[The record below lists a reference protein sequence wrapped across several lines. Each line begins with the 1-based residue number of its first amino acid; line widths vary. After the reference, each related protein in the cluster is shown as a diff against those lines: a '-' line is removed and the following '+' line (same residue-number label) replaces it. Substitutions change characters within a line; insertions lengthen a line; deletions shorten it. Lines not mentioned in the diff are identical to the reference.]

1 MAATDES
8 AVLRVVDELLWM
20 LRRAGFVVATSQAI
34 DVVRAVRLVGFSS
47 REVLREAIAAVVV
60 QRARE
65 RPRFDATFDDYFAR
79 RARRDLWERLAEAGL
94 FSTEI
99 DEVKLLLEAYAKTTP
114 RGTLGALVRRG
125 AELDRLLQ
133 LASTARA
140 LDGMQSPL
148 QAGFFTHKL
157 LDQLGARRASGEL
170 EALRARL
177 TDAFGAERAE
187 AVLRALGHEIAL
199 ASEDA
204 RAFVRDTLERRALT
218 QDTADDVL
226 SRPLVA
232 LDEEGS
238 REVRRAVRVFVERLR
253 GGESVRRRRARRGRI
268 DVHVTLRRAVRTG
281 GVPFVLARKARRR
294 DKPKLVVLCDVSE
307 SVRGVAAFMLELTFA
322 AQSLFS
328 GTRSF
333 VFVSELGETTRSFDE
348 LPVDAAL
355 ARAVSGAVVPITHNS
370 NYGRALRAFRD
381 RVLRDVDRRTT
392 VVIVGDG
399 RSNYQ
404 DPGVSVLDDIVLRA
418 RALVWLCPEPR
429 AAWATGDS
437 AMPRYAPKCT
447 TVLEVRSAR
456 DLERAAR
463 LVRALR

>member
-1 MAATDES
+1 MIDES

-47 REVLREAIAAVVV
+47 RDVLREAIATVVV
-60 QRARE
+60 QRPRE
-65 RPRFDATFDDYFAR
+65 RVRFDVVFDDFFAH

-94 FSTEI
+94 TSVEI
-99 DEVKLLLEAYAKTTP
+99 DDVKLLLETYAKTTP
-114 RGTLGALVRRG
+114 QGTLGALVRRG
-125 AELDRLLQ
+125 AELNRLLQ
-133 LASTARA
+133 LASAARA
-140 LDGMQSPL
+140 LEGMQSPL

-157 LDQLGARRASGEL
+157 LEGIGAWRAKSEL
-170 EALRARL
+170 EAFRARL

-187 AVLRALGHEIAL
+187 VVLRALGREIAL
-199 ASEDA
+199 ASDDA
-204 RAFVRDTLERRALT
+204 RAFVRDTLERRAL
-218 QDTADDVL
+218 APASPDVL
-226 SRPLVA
+226 SAPLVS
-232 LDEEGS
+232 LDEEAS
-238 REVRRAVRVFVERLR
+238 REVRRAVRTFVERLR
-253 GGESVRRRRARRGRI
+253 GGESVRRRRARHGRI
-268 DVHVTLRRAVRTG
+268 DVRATLRRSMRTG

-307 SVRGVAAFMLELTFA
+307 SVRSVAAFMLELTFA

-328 GTRSF
+328 GTRTF
-333 VFVSELGETTRSFDE
+333 VFVSELGETTRLFDE
-348 LPVDAAL
+348 LPVEAAL

-381 RVLRDVDRRTT
+381 GVLRDVDRRTT

-404 DPGVSVLDDIVLRA
+404 DPGVSVLDDIAARA

-447 TVLEVRSAR
+447 AVLEVRSAR
-456 DLERAAR
+456 DLEEAAR
-463 LVRALR
+463 LVRSLR

>member
-1 MAATDES
+1 MIDES
-8 AVLRVVDELLWM
+8 AVLRMLDELLWM
-20 LRRAGFVVATSQAI
+20 LRRAGIVVATSQAI

-47 REVLREAIAAVVV
+47 RDMLREAIAAVVV
-60 QRARE
+60 QRPRE
-65 RPRFDATFDDYFAR
+65 RARFDAAFDDFFAH
-79 RARRDLWERLAEAGL
+79 RARRDLWERLAEDGL
-94 FSTEI
+94 TSVEI
-99 DEVKLLLEAYAKTTP
+99 DDVKLLLETYAKTTP
-114 RGTLGALVRRG
+114 QGTLGALVRRG

-133 LASTARA
+133 LASAARA
-140 LDGMQSPL
+140 LEGMQSPL

-157 LDQLGARRASGEL
+157 LEQLGTWRAKSEL
-170 EALRARL
+170 EAFRARL

-187 AVLRALGHEIAL
+187 VVLRALEREITL
-199 ASEDA
+199 ASDDA
-204 RAFVRDTLERRALT
+204 RAFVQDTLERRAL
-218 QDTADDVL
+218 APASPDDVL
-226 SRPLVA
+226 SAPLVS
-232 LDEEGS
+232 LDEEAS

-268 DVHVTLRRAVRTG
+268 DVRATLRRSMRTG
-281 GVPFVLARKARRR
+281 GVPFDLARKARRR

-307 SVRGVAAFMLELTFA
+307 SVRSVAAFMLELTFA

-333 VFVSELGETTRSFDE
+333 VFVSELGETTRLFDE
-348 LPVDAAL
+348 LPPEAAL

-381 RVLRDVDRRTT
+381 GVLRDVDRRTT

-404 DPGVSVLDDIVLRA
+404 DPGVSVLDDIVARA

-447 TVLEVRSAR
+447 AVLEVRSAR
-456 DLERAAR
+456 DLEEAAR
-463 LVRALR
+463 LVRSLR